1 MRLNERNSRSCLENG
16 NRLLVTPWFVS
27 TLSISNQI
35 FHFVTVPPLTS
46 ANVDAASNLDVTDI
60 QSSALIRWGRGC
72 WQSRDGRPWQRLGG
86 KRMMRRL
93 TCANVDACMKSW
105 FDWHS
110 NSVSLLLPDVIT
122 TNIIS
127 IKREVVF
134 WKVFN
139 LCMFKS
145 SSVLCTAKFRTRKCE
160 QYLGYVG
167 YLGYLGYLGYQG
179 SNSSCKNSGLSLS
192 LVKMQAEECSRG
204 GGMWHVTIPNA
215 NASTYVSHFQM
226 QMQCTNMSQSQ
237 MQMQCTSVSHFQM
250 QIQTQ
255 TSPEAKQT
263 HAVFPLLLLLRRA
276 GMVIRNICKPKIKC
290 QKHY

>member
-1 MRLNERNSRSCLENG
+1 
-16 NRLLVTPWFVS
+16 
-27 TLSISNQI
+27 
-35 FHFVTVPPLTS
+35 
-46 ANVDAASNLDVTDI
+46 
-60 QSSALIRWGRGC
+60 
-72 WQSRDGRPWQRLGG
+72 
-86 KRMMRRL
+86 MRRH

-139 LCMFKS
+139 LCMCKS
-145 SSVLCTAKFRTRKCE
+145 STVLCTAKFRTRKCE

-215 NASTYVSHFQM
+215 NASTYVS
-226 QMQCTNMSQSQ
+226 QSQ
-237 MQMQCTSVSHFQM
+237 MQMQAHTCHISKCKCNAHTCPSPKCKCNAQACHISKCKYKHKHRPRRSRPMLFSLYHF
-250 QIQTQ
+250 
-255 TSPEAKQT
+255 S
-263 HAVFPLLLLLRRA
+263 
-276 GMVIRNICKPKIKC
+276 
-290 QKHY
+290 